1 MAGDN
6 FGRGGEGGGREVAG
20 ASQLAKRLYPI
31 VESLGSLLLTQCWSL
46 RYSFTTCMMSFDT
59 HSESQK
65 AVMNEPE
72 LKSSLELKGA
82 VILRPENVHSTTDA
96 SSIASFAGSGPLPV
110 EEDKKSSK
118 SREEMMDIVAN
129 EDAQV

>member
-1 MAGDN
+1 
-6 FGRGGEGGGREVAG
+6 
-20 ASQLAKRLYPI
+20 
-31 VESLGSLLLTQCWSL
+31 
-46 RYSFTTCMMSFDT
+46 
-59 HSESQK
+59 
-65 AVMNEPE
+65 MNEPE